1 MCKFYNP
8 NILRMRPN
16 QYKLSLILS
25 ILFMS
30 CGFVTDSKNSDS
42 TVNPL
47 VGTWN
52 LITVDYFN
60 NPDCSGIP
68 YDSLDV
74 NSQDDLAEFE
84 LDEYQLELTVT
95 VDSYIII
102 LIATSTTLSDE
113 REEEAMTGFLTDH
126 GYNYYVIYDTE
137 DDDDCDDRKDY
148 TINGNE
154 IEIYLYDC
162 LSSMLSPTGQNVP
175 CQIFNMVKQQ

>member
-1 MCKFYNP
+1 LSNSNSLIVMP
-8 NILRMRPN
+8 NKI
-16 QYKLSLILS
+16 KLILS
-25 ILFMS
+25 ILFIS
-30 CGFVTDSKNSDS
+30 CGFVTDSNDSDR
-42 TVNPL
+42 TPDPL

-52 LITVDYFN
+52 LNTINYFN
-60 NPDCSGIP
+60 NPNCSGDP
-68 YDSLDV
+68 VDSLDV
-74 NSQDDLAEFE
+74 NSPEDLAELGLE
-84 LDEYQLELTVT
+84 EYQLELTVT
-95 VDSYIII
+95 IDSYIII
-102 LIATSTTLSDE
+102 HLVISTTSSDE